1 MKLYYSLALMVLQYF
16 FPLAVLIFTYTRIA
30 LAVWGKKA
38 PGEAED
44 GRDQRLAKAKR
55 KVNKIIS
62 YFPPYSQLEQ
72 SSIFACVIT
81 ALLEVKVAELKW

>member
-1 MKLYYSLALMVLQYF
+1 MILQYF
-16 FPLAVLIFTYTRIA
+16 FPLAVLVFTYTRIA

-55 KVNKIIS
+55 KVVNYPFSFYSVHFPGLTSIIS
-62 YFPPYSQLEQ
+62 N
-72 SSIFACVIT
+72 A
-81 ALLEVKVAELKW
+81 

>member
-1 MKLYYSLALMVLQYF
+1 MVLQYF

-55 KVNKIIS
+55 KVKNPLFS
-62 YFPPYSQLEQ
+62 LHQLLSEPTPAILSVQ
-72 SSIFACVIT
+72 IRSRICKM
-81 ALLEVKVAELKW
+81 LLNS